1 MTATHSDSLHV
12 DVNSTG
18 QWCTKCV
25 HAYCTACYFT
35 LERYIIFSIK
45 VSDSSKNTPDKI
57 FFFFFNVSIPNFY
70 DHLPWLCLW
79 FLMQKIQEFH
89 MSRWE
94 ALTTESFCSMWL
106 ILVSPLF
113 EGCKVYSS
121 DLMNPLTS
129 SLQIHKC
136 SDLQML
142 QNHRHIGDARSINNV
157 NKDHHNWIGILQ
169 ARNIIFPCNL

>member
-1 MTATHSDSLHV
+1 MYKVCSCLLYCLLLHIR
-12 DVNSTG
+12 
-18 QWCTKCV
+18 KI
-25 HAYCTACYFT
+25 YYFLHQGFWQLKEYT
-35 LERYIIFSIK
+35 RQDF
-45 VSDSSKNTPDKI
+45 